1 MAQKI
6 TLGLG
11 FDGHIMRNGS
21 SGSTALTTNPTN
33 GPAVP
38 TGTTPVVSNPFGSAG
53 LIDDVSLSLLVTSAG
68 PDLDGAWKIEVS
80 NNYNAT
86 EEYAQTPNAGTW
98 HDVTAAFVTA
108 AGAAIAAVAHGTA
121 ATYAQYVQ
129 CGVAAWHSFA
139 GRHLRVTFTPSAGTG
154 TAEVWAV
161 GKDW

>member
-1 MAQKI
+1 MSEHAAV
-6 TLGLG
+6 GMG
-11 FDGHIMRNGS
+11 FDGHIMRSGATGS
-21 SGSTALTTNPTN
+21 ATLTTSRTN
-33 GPAVP
+33 GPAVT
-38 TGTTPVVSNPFGSAG
+38 TGTTAIVSDPMGCL
-53 LIDDVSLSLLVTSAG
+53 LIADVSLSLLVTSAG
-68 PDLDGAWKIEVS
+68 PDLDGAWKIEVA
-80 NNYNAT
+80 NNYNAS
-86 EEYAQTPNAGTW
+86 EEYGATPNAGTW